1 MSYAARI
8 TPRDASPAAPGRSRG
23 TLIALL
29 GILLSSGITAPAQA
43 QQREFRIVNGTQAA
57 ITELRYRLPQ
67 AIPFPT
73 ENALTGN
80 PIAPGAQR
88 AFALD
93 RNMACVWDI
102 RVTFASGSP
111 SVLLEQNLCT
121 RPEVRVADI
130 GTTDVLIRN
139 ATNEDIRTLATR
151 VPGQGGFGNNLFE
164 NPVRP
169 GQFGII
175 AVASGRLGCVRDLRA
190 GFASNAMQISRRA
203 DLCAAREFSFDTP
216 GRGTYI
222 IENTSQQPLTGL
234 FTRLPGGQWSEIR
247 GFEAVP
253 AGRWSSLT
261 GDVSQTCMRELRAVF
276 ANRQEQ
282 VSAPIDVCAA
292 DRVTIAPQAIAAVM
306 PEGTAAPPPVA
317 AGPGPGPAPGPG
329 PGQQQAS
336 QAGPQTAPPPGPRA
350 ITVAN
355 TWHIQLR
362 QFHLRQPGTQDPGPD
377 LLGQGVLNPQREV
390 NLQLPGQGCRFDV
403 LGLYGD
409 EYGITVEVGIANADL
424 CANRRVVMNGPPP
437 GRQLGGGTGFYAT
450 RQGLIVTNRHVTRM
464 CNSVRLQAGGAVVPL
479 ELVVDDPVNDLAVL
493 RGPSRATPAVVF
505 RVEAQP
511 ARLGESVMAIGYP
524 IGQAVGNQVFPVSG
538 QISAV
543 AGRQGRDNE
552 FSMTAPINPGHS
564 GGPIFDE
571 SGLLVG
577 IAVAGLTRSG
587 ERAIQNVN
595 FGIRATVL
603 RRLLRSINA
612 EVEEA
617 PPGTAMRAP
626 DLIDRSLPLVLSLSC
641 FS

>member
-1 MSYAARI
+1 MSYAARN
-8 TPRDASPAAPGRSRG
+8 ASGNPSPLMPGSG
-23 TLIALL
+23 PVTLIALL
-29 GILLSSGITAPAQA
+29 GLLLSSGLIAPAQA
-43 QQREFRIVNGTQAA
+43 QQREFRIANGTQAA
-57 ITELRYRLPQ
+57 ITELRYRAPQ
-67 AIPFPT
+67 PVPFPT

-80 PIAPGAQR
+80 AIAPGAQR

-93 RNMACVWDI
+93 RSMACVWDI

-139 ATNEDIRTLATR
+139 ATNEEIRTLATR
-151 VPGQGGFGNNLFE
+151 IPGQGGFGNNLFE

-175 AVASGRLGCVRDLRA
+175 AVASGRLGCIRDLRA
-190 GFASNAMQISRRA
+190 GFASNAMQIARRA

-306 PEGTAAPPPVA
+306 PQGTAAPPPI
-317 AGPGPGPAPGPG
+317 AGPGPAPG

-336 QAGPQTAPPPGPRA
+336 QAAPPPVPPQGTRA
-350 ITVAN
+350 ITVSN

-377 LLGQGVLNPQREV
+377 LLGQGVLNPQREI

-409 EYGITVEVGIANADL
+409 EYGFTVEVGIANADL
-424 CANRRVVMNGPPP
+424 CANRRVVLDGPPP
-437 GRQLGGGTGFYAT
+437 GRQLGGGTGFYAN

-464 CNSVRLQAGGAVVPL
+464 CNSVRLQAGSAVVPL
-479 ELVVDDPVNDLAVL
+479 ELVVDDPVNDLAIL
-493 RGPSRATPAVVF
+493 RGPSRATPAVTF
-505 RVEAQP
+505 RAEGQP
-511 ARLGESVMAIGYP
+511 PRLGETVMAIGYP

-543 AGRQGRDNE
+543 AGRRGQDNE

-577 IAVAGLTRSG
+577 VAVAGITRVG

-617 PPGTAMRAP
+617 PPGAPMRAP